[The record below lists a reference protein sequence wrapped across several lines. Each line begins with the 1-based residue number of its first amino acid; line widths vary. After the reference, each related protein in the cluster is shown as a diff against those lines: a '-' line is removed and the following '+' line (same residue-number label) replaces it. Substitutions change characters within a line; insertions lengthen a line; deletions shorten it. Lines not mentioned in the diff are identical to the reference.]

1 MEGEP
6 RPHRRS
12 PRPRRRPVA
21 PAQGPPADLGDVR
34 GGYPAPERI
43 GAVSAAA
50 RPRGTLMPWLLC
62 WSSRGGLCRCCVS
75 LHLAAEPSHCRH
87 QVCQISLG
95 SDQLMGSSKEP
106 CKQSVTLER
115 QRGNSTTR
123 VESITGRPRV
133 MQRLQVSPSGSRR
146 RPLSNQT
153 THTRTP
159 CTTHACVPPTR
170 EEATQHAADK
180 TATTSRST
188 GKTRS
193 RTPGPPVLDVIG
205 SRDGDI

>member
-1 MEGEP
+1 M
-6 RPHRRS
+6 
-12 PRPRRRPVA
+12 A

-50 RPRGTLMPWLLC
+50 RHRGTLMPWLLC
-62 WSSRGGLCRCCVS
+62 WSSRGGLCCCCVS

-95 SDQLMGSSKEP
+95 SDQLMGSSKGP

-133 MQRLQVSPSGSRR
+133 IQRLQVSPSGSRR

-153 THTRTP
+153 THILVLCAPHTPVFHQQEKKPRNMLQTRQQQP
-159 CTTHACVPPTR
+159 AAAQARRDR
-170 EEATQHAADK
+170 E
-180 TATTSRST
+180 
-188 GKTRS
+188 
-193 RTPGPPVLDVIG
+193 PPVLL
-205 SRDGDI
+205 SLT